1 MAYVLGDAE
10 QLADDVVGEAAL
22 HELGEVVVAQGEE
35 SVEHELQRRHRRAHN
50 LEEARLHHVASE
62 LVQRQAHHVRRD
74 ALGDVHQE
82 ALAAVLDGPL

>member
-10 QLADDVVGEAAL
+10 QLADDVVGEAAP
-22 HELGEVVVAQGEE
+22 HELGEVVVAQSEE
-35 SVEHELQRRHRRAHN
+35 SVEHELQRRHRRAH